1 MALPFDPSTLAR
13 FGGLGLVARGVVE
26 GFLTG
31 VHKSP
36 FKGYSVEFAEHRQY
50 YPGDEIRHV
59 DWRVLGKTDRYFVK
73 EFEEET
79 NLNAYL
85 LVDASGSMA
94 YRGQGPSKFEYAQH
108 VAACLAYLML
118 HQLDAVGCVTHDAK
132 LRQFLPPRA
141 NAKHLLRILQM
152 LEATQP
158 GGETSLAP
166 LWHELAA
173 HQFRRRGMVVVL
185 SDCFDDVEKLIAA
198 LKHFRHRK
206 HEVILFH
213 VLAPEE
219 IDFPFGRMTRFDSLE
234 TSAKLM
240 ADPARLRRDYRTRFE
255 AFCRTLRER
264 ARGAGVD
271 YHLLRTDEPV
281 ERALGLY
288 LTKRHR

>member
-1 MALPFDPSTLAR
+1 MPLSFDPTSLSR
-13 FGGLGLVARGVVE
+13 YGGLALIARETVE

-85 LVDASGSMA
+85 L
-94 YRGQGPSKFEYAQH
+94 
-108 VAACLAYLML
+108 L

-152 LEATQP
+152 LEATTP
-158 GGETSLAP
+158 GGETA
-166 LWHELAA
+166 
-173 HQFRRRGMVVVL
+173 
-185 SDCFDDVEKLIAA
+185 
-198 LKHFRHRK
+198 
-206 HEVILFH
+206 
-213 VLAPEE
+213 
-219 IDFPFGRMTRFDSLE
+219 
-234 TSAKLM
+234 
-240 ADPARLRRDYRTRFE
+240 
-255 AFCRTLRER
+255 
-264 ARGAGVD
+264 
-271 YHLLRTDEPV
+271 
-281 ERALGLY
+281 
-288 LTKRHR
+288 